1 MQLTYLDDVVGTFMY
16 RRKEVGT
23 KKNKLKNACY

>member
-16 RRKEVGT
+16 RRKEVGI
-23 KKNKLKNACY
+23 KKKKKNACY